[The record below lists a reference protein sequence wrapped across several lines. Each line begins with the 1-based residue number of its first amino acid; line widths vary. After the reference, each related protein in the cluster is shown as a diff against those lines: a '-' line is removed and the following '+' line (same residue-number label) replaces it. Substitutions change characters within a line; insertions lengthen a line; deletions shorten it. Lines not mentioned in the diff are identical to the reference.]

1 VSVGHKPVASVRRCF
16 KIATGNKEGRMD
28 TLGAE
33 GSQHII
39 EASGH
44 QPIIKRECNHALRR
58 IGPPDQTPEPLHG
71 S

>member
-1 VSVGHKPVASVRRCF
+1 
-16 KIATGNKEGRMD
+16 MD
-28 TLGAE
+28 TPGAE

-44 QPIIKRECNHALRR
+44 QPTIKLECNDALRR
-58 IGPPDQTPEPLHG
+58 IGPPDQTPEPPHG